1 MVTASLLV
9 SPSSVTQPPSHATT
23 YSLKQSEDTLYA
35 LLQNATIYID
45 NETLGGATT
54 FRLQDGSYIGSTPAI
69 SQFLA
74 SLDEVWDL
82 GDINNDGIVDAVG
95 VFSVGYGG
103 RARDTY
109 LLGIISDRQGSPTPF
124 RRTSMAGPTAQATDG
139 SFVMWSILQPL
150 DAFGVTNLE
159 IRNGAV
165 NLATLDYQPGDSG
178 CCPTGSRTMTVRFSN

>member
-1 MVTASLLV
+1 MVTASLLA
-9 SPSSVTQPPSHATT
+9 SPNSVLQPPSHATT

-54 FRLQDGSYIGSTPAI
+54 FRLQDGNYVGSTPSA
-69 SQFLA
+69 SRFFA
-74 SLDEVWDL
+74 SLDDVWDI
-82 GDINNDGIVDAVG
+82 GDINNDGIIDAVG
-95 VFSVGYGG
+95 VFAVSYGG

-109 LLGIISDRQGSPTPF
+109 LVGIISDRQGNPTPF
-124 RRTSMAGPTAQATDG
+124 QRTSMAGPTAEATDG

-150 DAFGVTNLE
+150 DAFSVTNLE

-165 NLATLDYQPGDSG
+165 DLVTLDYQAGDYG
-178 CCPTGSRTMTVRFSN
+178 CCPTGSRRMTVRFSN